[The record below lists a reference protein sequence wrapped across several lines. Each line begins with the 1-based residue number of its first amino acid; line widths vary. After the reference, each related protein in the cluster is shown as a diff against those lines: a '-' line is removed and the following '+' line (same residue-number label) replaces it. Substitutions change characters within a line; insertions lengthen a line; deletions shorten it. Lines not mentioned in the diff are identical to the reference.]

1 MGIGI
6 LVAGAAAVLIG
17 ETIFGDRTVG
27 WWVFAAIIGMMIY
40 QFLAAAALRVGLTAN
55 DLKLVTAVLLLSALA
70 IPRVRVKILR

>member
-1 MGIGI
+1 
-6 LVAGAAAVLIG
+6 
-17 ETIFGDRTVG
+17 
-27 WWVFAAIIGMMIY
+27 VFAAIIGMMIY